1 MGYQTILPDS
11 PECARI
17 VKDLHLK
24 PSETY
29 TTPGKKEH
37 LAGYCVQGQQVNVC
51 LMEHGQRL
59 WWWRRR
65 DGPMHSLLQVFLTYG

>member
-11 PECARI
+11 PECART

-24 PSETY
+24 LSETY

-37 LAGYCVQGQQVNVC
+37 LAGYCVQGQQVKVC
-51 LMEHGQRL
+51 LMDVDSGCVG
-59 WWWRRR
+59 WG
-65 DGPMHSLLQVFLTYG
+65 DGPKHSLLQVFLTYG